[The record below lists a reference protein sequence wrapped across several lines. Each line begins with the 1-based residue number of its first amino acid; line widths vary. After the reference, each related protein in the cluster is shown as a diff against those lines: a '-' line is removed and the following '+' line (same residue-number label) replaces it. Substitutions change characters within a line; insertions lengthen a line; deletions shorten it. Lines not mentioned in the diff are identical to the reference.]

1 MKKNNLEIRNIT
13 TEIRSTEENSRK
25 ISGLAIPAESRS
37 ELLYGEFYETIS
49 KDALTEDLINSHD
62 VKLYLNH
69 DSSQGTFARSK
80 FGKGSLRLFVTD
92 RGIEFETELPNT
104 AFGDMLLEG
113 IRRGDF
119 DALSFAFA
127 PEDEEWKDNG
137 DGTYDRTI
145 RSIAL
150 LDEISILSCAPAYEA
165 TEVKIR
171 SLEKF
176 KEEKNK
182 EQVQRS
188 LEIAENA
195 LGDVADKVKEMQEKE
210 ERDRQI
216 LESLDAKLAQ
226 IEAIRQEFGV

>member
-1 MKKNNLEIRNIT
+1 MKKNLEIRNIT

-80 FGKGSLRLFVTD
+80 FGKGSLHLFVTD

-145 RSIAL
+145 RSIAF

-165 TEVKIR
+165 TEVKLR
-171 SLEKF
+171 SLEEF
-176 KEEKNK
+176 KEARLKEDLEKIK
-182 EQVQRS
+182 EQVDEVQERNAQ
-188 LEIAENA
+188 EAE
-195 LGDVADKVKEMQEKE
+195 EKKIIE
-210 ERDRQI
+210 T
-216 LESLDAKLAQ
+216 LDAKLKE
-226 IEAIRQEFGV
+226 IDAIREEFGV

>member
-1 MKKNNLEIRNIT
+1 MKNNNLEIRNIT
-13 TEIRSTEENSRK
+13 TEIRSNEENSRK

-49 KDALTEDLINSHD
+49 KDALTEDLIKEHD

-104 AFGDMLLEG
+104 ASGDELLEG
-113 IRRGDF
+113 IRRGDY

-145 RSIAL
+145 RSIAF

-165 TEVKIR
+165 TEVKLR
-171 SLEKF
+171 SLESF
-176 KEEKNK
+176 KEEKQK
-182 EQVQRS
+182 
-188 LEIAENA
+188 
-195 LGDVADKVKEMQEKE
+195 EKE

-216 LESLDAKLAQ
+216 LESLDEKLKE
-226 IEAIRQEFGV
+226 IESLKNI

>member
-1 MKKNNLEIRNIT
+1 MKNNNANYGNSHISNNLEIRNIT
-13 TEIRSTEENSRK
+13 TEIRSNDENSRK

-49 KDALTEDLINSHD
+49 KDALTEDLINEHD
-62 VKLYLNH
+62 VKLYMNH

-104 AFGDMLLEG
+104 ASGDELLEG
-113 IRRGDF
+113 IRRGDY

-127 PEDEEWKDNG
+127 PDKEEWEENE
-137 DGTYDRTI
+137 DGTYNRTI
-145 RSIAL
+145 RSIAF

-165 TEVKIR
+165 TEVKLR
-171 SLEKF
+171 SLENF
-176 KEEKNK
+176 KEEKHK
-182 EQVQRS
+182 
-188 LEIAENA
+188 
-195 LGDVADKVKEMQEKE
+195 EKE

-226 IEAIRQEFGV
+226 IEAIKQEFGV

>member
-1 MKKNNLEIRNIT
+1 MKNKNLEIRNIT

-80 FGKGSLRLFVTD
+80 FGKGSLHLFVTD

-145 RSIAL
+145 RSIAF

-165 TEVKIR
+165 TEVKLR
-171 SLEKF
+171 SLENF
-176 KEEKNK
+176 KEEK
-182 EQVQRS
+182 R
-188 LEIAENA
+188 A
-195 LGDVADKVKEMQEKE
+195 EKE
-210 ERDRQI
+210 EHDKAI
-216 LESLDAKLAQ
+216 LESLDAKLTQ

>member
-62 VKLYLNH
+62 IKLYVNH

-104 AFGDMLLEG
+104 AYGDMLLEG

-145 RSIAL
+145 RSIAF

-165 TEVKIR
+165 TEVKLR
-171 SLEKF
+171 SLENF
-176 KEEKNK
+176 KEERQK
-182 EQVQRS
+182 
-188 LEIAENA
+188 
-195 LGDVADKVKEMQEKE
+195 EKE
-210 ERDRQI
+210 EHDKQI
-216 LESLDAKLAQ
+216 LESLDAKLAE
-226 IEAIRQEFGV
+226 IESFKNI

>member
-1 MKKNNLEIRNIT
+1 MKNNNANYGNSHISNNLEIRNIT
-13 TEIRSTEENSRK
+13 TEIRSNEENSRK

-49 KDALTEDLINSHD
+49 KDALTEDLINEHD
-62 VKLYLNH
+62 VKLYMNH

-104 AFGDMLLEG
+104 ASGDELLEG
-113 IRRGDF
+113 IRRGDY

-127 PEDEEWKDNG
+127 PDKEEWEENE
-137 DGTYDRTI
+137 DGTYNRTI
-145 RSIAL
+145 RSIAF

-165 TEVKIR
+165 TEVKLR
-171 SLEKF
+171 SLENF
-176 KEEKNK
+176 KEEKHK
-182 EQVQRS
+182 
-188 LEIAENA
+188 
-195 LGDVADKVKEMQEKE
+195 EKE

-226 IEAIRQEFGV
+226 IEAIKQEFGV

>member
-1 MKKNNLEIRNIT
+1 MNNNNLEVRNIT
-13 TEIRSTEENSRK
+13 TEIRSNDENSRK

-49 KDALTEDLINSHD
+49 KDALTEDLINEHD
-62 VKLYLNH
+62 VKLYMNH

-104 AFGDMLLEG
+104 ASGDELLEG
-113 IRRGDF
+113 IRRGDY

-127 PEDEEWKDNG
+127 PDKEEWEENE
-137 DGTYDRTI
+137 DGTYNRTI
-145 RSIAL
+145 RSIAF

-165 TEVKIR
+165 TEVKLR
-171 SLEKF
+171 SLENF
-176 KEEKNK
+176 KEEKHK
-182 EQVQRS
+182 
-188 LEIAENA
+188 
-195 LGDVADKVKEMQEKE
+195 EKE

-226 IEAIRQEFGV
+226 IEAIKQEFGV

>member
-1 MKKNNLEIRNIT
+1 MKNNNANYGNSHISNNLEIRNIT
-13 TEIRSTEENSRK
+13 TEIRSNEENSRK

-49 KDALTEDLINSHD
+49 KDALTEDLINEHD
-62 VKLYLNH
+62 VKLYMNH

-80 FGKGSLRLFVTD
+80 FGNGSLRLFVTD

-104 AFGDMLLEG
+104 ASGDELLEG
-113 IRRGDF
+113 IRRGDY

-127 PEDEEWKDNG
+127 PDKEEWEENE
-137 DGTYDRTI
+137 DGTYNRTI
-145 RSIAL
+145 RSIAF

-165 TEVKIR
+165 TEVKLR
-171 SLEKF
+171 SLENF
-176 KEEKNK
+176 KEEKHK
-182 EQVQRS
+182 
-188 LEIAENA
+188 
-195 LGDVADKVKEMQEKE
+195 EKE

-226 IEAIRQEFGV
+226 IEAIKQEFGV

>member
-1 MKKNNLEIRNIT
+1 MKNNNLEIRNIT
-13 TEIRSTEENSRK
+13 TEIRSNEENSRK

-49 KDALTEDLINSHD
+49 KDALTEDLINEHD

-104 AFGDMLLEG
+104 ASGDELLEG
-113 IRRGDF
+113 IRRGDY

-127 PEDEEWKDNG
+127 PDKEEWEENE
-137 DGTYDRTI
+137 DGTYNRTI
-145 RSIAL
+145 RSIAF

-165 TEVKIR
+165 TEVKLR
-171 SLEKF
+171 SLENF
-176 KEEKNK
+176 KEEKR
-182 EQVQRS
+182 Q
-188 LEIAENA
+188 AE
-195 LGDVADKVKEMQEKE
+195 DKKKE
-210 ERDRQI
+210 EI
-216 LESLDAKLAQ
+216 LANLNKLSEEINEIQ
-226 IEAIRQEFGV
+226 NTYKI

>member
-1 MKKNNLEIRNIT
+1 MKNNNANYGNSHISNNLEIRNIT
-13 TEIRSTEENSRK
+13 TEIRSNEENSRK

-49 KDALTEDLINSHD
+49 KDALTEDLINEHD
-62 VKLYLNH
+62 VKLYMNH

-104 AFGDMLLEG
+104 ASGDELLEG
-113 IRRGDF
+113 IRRGDY

-127 PEDEEWKDNG
+127 PDKEEWEENE
-137 DGTYDRTI
+137 DGTYNRTI
-145 RSIAL
+145 RSIAF

-165 TEVKIR
+165 TEVKLR
-171 SLEKF
+171 SLEDF
-176 KEEKNK
+176 KEEKHK
-182 EQVQRS
+182 
-188 LEIAENA
+188 
-195 LGDVADKVKEMQEKE
+195 EKE

-226 IEAIRQEFGV
+226 IEAIKQEFGV

>member
-1 MKKNNLEIRNIT
+1 MKNNNLEIRNIT
-13 TEIRSTEENSRK
+13 TEIRSNEENSRK

-49 KDALTEDLINSHD
+49 KDALTEDLINEHD
-62 VKLYLNH
+62 VKLYMNH

-104 AFGDMLLEG
+104 ASGDELLEG
-113 IRRGDF
+113 IRRGDY
-119 DALSFAFA
+119 DSMSFAFA
-127 PEDEEWKDNG
+127 PDKEEWEENE
-137 DGTYDRTI
+137 DGTYNRTI
-145 RSIAL
+145 RSIAF

-165 TEVKIR
+165 TEVKLR
-171 SLEKF
+171 SLENF
-176 KEEKNK
+176 KEEKHK
-182 EQVQRS
+182 
-188 LEIAENA
+188 
-195 LGDVADKVKEMQEKE
+195 EKE

-226 IEAIRQEFGV
+226 IEAIKQEFGV

>member
-1 MKKNNLEIRNIT
+1 MKRKIQKNKKMKKNNLEIRNIT

-145 RSIAL
+145 RSIAF

-165 TEVKIR
+165 TEVKLR
-171 SLEKF
+171 SLESF
-176 KEEKNK
+176 KEEK
-182 EQVQRS
+182 R
-188 LEIAENA
+188 A
-195 LGDVADKVKEMQEKE
+195 EKE
-210 ERDRQI
+210 EHDKAI

>member
-1 MKKNNLEIRNIT
+1 MKNNNLEIRNIT
-13 TEIRSTEENSRK
+13 TEIRSNEENSRK

-49 KDALTEDLINSHD
+49 KDALNEDLINEHD

-104 AFGDMLLEG
+104 ASGDELLEG
-113 IRRGDF
+113 IRRGDY

-127 PEDEEWKDNG
+127 PDKEEWEENE
-137 DGTYDRTI
+137 DGTYNRTI
-145 RSIAL
+145 RSIAF

-165 TEVKIR
+165 TEVKLR
-171 SLEKF
+171 SLEDF
-176 KEEKNK
+176 KEEKR
-182 EQVQRS
+182 Q
-188 LEIAENA
+188 AEE
-195 LGDVADKVKEMQEKE
+195 KKKE
-210 ERDRQI
+210 EI
-216 LESLDAKLAQ
+216 LANLNKLSEEINEIQ
-226 IEAIRQEFGV
+226 NTYKI

>member
-1 MKKNNLEIRNIT
+1 MNNKLEKRYIT
-13 TEIRSTEENSRK
+13 TEIRSTDENSRK

-62 VKLYLNH
+62 VKLYMNH

-104 AFGDMLLEG
+104 VFGDQLLEG
-113 IRRGDF
+113 IRRGDY

-127 PEDEEWKDNG
+127 PEKETWEENA
-137 DGTYDRTI
+137 DGTYNRTI
-145 RSIAL
+145 RSIAI

-171 SLEKF
+171 SLEDF
-176 KEEKNK
+176 KEQRNK
-182 EQVQRS
+182 
-188 LEIAENA
+188 
-195 LGDVADKVKEMQEKE
+195 EKE
-210 ERDRQI
+210 EHDKKI
-216 LESLDAKLAQ
+216 LEDLNAMLEE
-226 IEAIRQEFGV
+226 IESYKNI

>member
-1 MKKNNLEIRNIT
+1 MKNNNANYGNSHISNNLEIRNIT
-13 TEIRSTEENSRK
+13 TEIRSNEENSRK

-49 KDALTEDLINSHD
+49 KDALTEDLINEHD

-104 AFGDMLLEG
+104 ASGDELLEG
-113 IRRGDF
+113 IRRGDY

-127 PEDEEWKDNG
+127 PDKEEWEENE
-137 DGTYDRTI
+137 DGTYNRTI
-145 RSIAL
+145 RSIAF

-165 TEVKIR
+165 TEVKLR
-171 SLEKF
+171 SLENF
-176 KEEKNK
+176 KEEKHK
-182 EQVQRS
+182 
-188 LEIAENA
+188 
-195 LGDVADKVKEMQEKE
+195 EKE

-226 IEAIRQEFGV
+226 IEAIKQEFGV

>member
-1 MKKNNLEIRNIT
+1 MKKKNLEIRNIT

-62 VKLYLNH
+62 VKLYVNH
-69 DSSQGTFARSK
+69 DAGQGTFARSK
-80 FGKGSLRLFVTD
+80 FGKGSLHLFVTD

-104 AFGDMLLEG
+104 AYGDMLLEG

-145 RSIAL
+145 RSIAF

-165 TEVKIR
+165 TEVKLR
-171 SLEKF
+171 SLEEF
-176 KEEKNK
+176 KEARLKEDLEKIK
-182 EQVQRS
+182 EQVDEVQERNAQEEKDKEL
-188 LEIAENA
+188 LET
-195 LGDVADKVKEMQEKE
+195 
-210 ERDRQI
+210 
-216 LESLDAKLAQ
+216 LDAKLKE
-226 IEAIRQEFGV
+226 IDAIREEFGV

>member
-1 MKKNNLEIRNIT
+1 MKNNNLEIRNIT
-13 TEIRSTEENSRK
+13 TEIRSNEENSRK

-49 KDALTEDLINSHD
+49 KDALTEDLINEHD
-62 VKLYLNH
+62 VKLYMNH

-104 AFGDMLLEG
+104 ASGDELLEG
-113 IRRGDF
+113 IRRGDY

-127 PEDEEWKDNG
+127 PDKEEWEENE
-137 DGTYDRTI
+137 DGTYNRTI
-145 RSIAL
+145 RSIAF

-165 TEVKIR
+165 TEVKLR
-171 SLEKF
+171 SLENF
-176 KEEKNK
+176 KEEKHK
-182 EQVQRS
+182 
-188 LEIAENA
+188 
-195 LGDVADKVKEMQEKE
+195 EKE

-216 LESLDAKLAQ
+216 LESLDAKLSQ
-226 IEAIRQEFGV
+226 IEAIKQEFGV

>member
-1 MKKNNLEIRNIT
+1 MKNNNLEIRNIT
-13 TEIRSTEENSRK
+13 TEIRSNEENSRK

-49 KDALTEDLINSHD
+49 KDALTEDLINEHD

-104 AFGDMLLEG
+104 ASGDELLEG
-113 IRRGDF
+113 IRRGDY

-127 PEDEEWKDNG
+127 PDKEEWEENE
-137 DGTYDRTI
+137 DGTYNRTI
-145 RSIAL
+145 RSIAF

-165 TEVKIR
+165 TEVKLR
-171 SLEKF
+171 SLENF
-176 KEEKNK
+176 KEEKR
-182 EQVQRS
+182 Q
-188 LEIAENA
+188 AEA
-195 LGDVADKVKEMQEKE
+195 KKKE
-210 ERDRQI
+210 EI
-216 LESLDAKLAQ
+216 LANLNKLSEEINEIQ
-226 IEAIRQEFGV
+226 NTYKI

>member
-62 VKLYLNH
+62 IKLYVNH

-104 AFGDMLLEG
+104 AYGDMLLEG

-145 RSIAL
+145 RSIAF

-165 TEVKIR
+165 TEVKLR
-171 SLEKF
+171 SLENF
-176 KEEKNK
+176 KEERQK
-182 EQVQRS
+182 
-188 LEIAENA
+188 
-195 LGDVADKVKEMQEKE
+195 EKE
-210 ERDRQI
+210 EHDKQI
-216 LESLDAKLAQ
+216 LESLDAKLAE
-226 IEAIRQEFGV
+226 IESYKNI

>member
-1 MKKNNLEIRNIT
+1 MKNNNLEIRNIT
-13 TEIRSTEENSRK
+13 TEIRSNEENSRK

-49 KDALTEDLINSHD
+49 KDALTEDLINEHD

-104 AFGDMLLEG
+104 ASGDELLEG
-113 IRRGDF
+113 IRRGDY

-127 PEDEEWKDNG
+127 PDKEEWEENE
-137 DGTYDRTI
+137 DGTYNRTI
-145 RSIAL
+145 RSIAF

-165 TEVKIR
+165 TEVKLR
-171 SLEKF
+171 SLENF
-176 KEEKNK
+176 KEEKRQAEEQKKQEILDNLNK
-182 EQVQRS
+182 LSE
-188 LEIAENA
+188 EI
-195 LGDVADKVKEMQEKE
+195 E
-210 ERDRQI
+210 EIQNTYKI
-216 LESLDAKLAQ
+216 
-226 IEAIRQEFGV
+226 